1 MKQLKQISFL
11 LIVCTSIL
19 ASCSKAPNKVLVKKD
34 GTWNAAYTTVTSQT
48 GMPDQTVTGTSTI
61 TFDKNGSGHYV
72 DSGSTVNFTWSYNEA
87 ATSIT
92 MTEDTGNTYT
102 YTVSDMK
109 PNSETWYTEVSVTI
123 GGIVTKISNTIKL
136 TR

>member
-1 MKQLKQISFL
+1 MKQIMKLSPLMLLFVVLIS
-11 LIVCTSIL
+11 
-19 ASCSKAPNKVLVKKD
+19 ACSKAPNKVLVKKD

-61 TFDKNGSGHYV
+61 TFEKNGNGHYV

-92 MTEDTGNTYT
+92 LTEDTGNTYT
-102 YTVSDMK
+102 YTVSDLK